1 MRKMMVGGVVIVLLL
16 LAGLVWLVPWQQSD
30 KVISVTQP
38 SATPEARYHLRL
50 GLNISRGSALY
61 AAAERFA
68 RLIAERSNGQALV
81 TVHPDQELGY
91 DEQMVE
97 MARNGELDLIL
108 TPTAKLSPAIPAM
121 QYADLPFYFS
131 SREELYAMLDGEP
144 GNLLLSKLGSIG
156 LVGITFWENGFK
168 HFTANHPLRTP
179 EDFVGHRFRV
189 MKSRL
194 LMEQFEAMGSIPV
207 PIDFHATYQALVDG
221 AVSGQENP
229 LVAIVGM
236 RFHEV
241 QKYLTLSSH
250 AWLGYAFSASQTVFT
265 QLPQSLRELIVNT
278 ARELTVW
285 ERQET
290 ARREAEFLQQIR
302 QAGVEVI
309 ELTPEERQRF
319 QERLAPLARTFAINI
334 GYDLLAKTEEL
345 RLRQA
350 LPNLQPAPLI
360 IGLNADLSSGAE
372 LAGAAILR
380 GAELAIERINAAGGL
395 LGRPVRLVAM
405 NHLGNQARGLEN
417 LRTLAEWPGLV
428 AVVGGLHSI
437 VIMHE
442 LETIHQRQIPYLV
455 PWAAAAKVVE
465 HGYHPNYVFRLSLR
479 DVDVAPFLLREA
491 LRVAADRKVAVL
503 LERTDW
509 GRSNEAALA
518 GVIAEAGSDRVVIE
532 WVNRGEHEFVPRLR
546 VLQQRGVGAVVMAT
560 NFVESV
566 HIVNAMAQLDHPLPI
581 LSHWGLT
588 GGDFWTAAEKA
599 LRTVDLRFVQSAVLP
614 TDRPA
619 LAQWITGYRAYYG
632 LKPEQPVAALSGT
645 LHSYEL
651 VQLLAQAIRQA
662 GVADRA
668 AIRDALEHL
677 DHHQGVIRDYAAPFG
692 PGRHEIAGGLPLH
705 LARFNAQGQIVL
717 AE

>member
-1 MRKMMVGGVVIVLLL
+1 MRKAVGSVIIILLL
-16 LAGLVWLVPWQQSD
+16 LTGLIWLALRYPPSETVA
-30 KVISVTQP
+30 VVP
-38 SATPEARYHLRL
+38 SAAPEVRYHLRL

-68 RLIAERSNGQALV
+68 LLVAERSNGQALV

-179 EDFVGHRFRV
+179 EDFAGHRFRV

-207 PIDFHATYQALVDG
+207 PIDFHATYQALADG

-241 QKYLTLSSH
+241 QNYLTLSSH
-250 AWLGYAFSASQTVFT
+250 AWLGYVFSASQSVFA

-290 ARREAEFLQQIR
+290 ARRESKFLQQVR

-309 ELTPEERQRF
+309 ELTPDERLRF
-319 QERLAPLARTFAINI
+319 QERLAPLARTFAMNI

-345 RLRQA
+345 RLHQA
-350 LPNLQPAPLI
+350 LPNLQPAPLL
-360 IGLNADLSSGAE
+360 IGLNADLSSGSE
-372 LAGAAILR
+372 LAGGAILR
-380 GAELAIERINAAGGL
+380 GVELAIERINVEGGL

-405 NHLGNQARGLEN
+405 DHLGNQARGLEN
-417 LRTLAEWPGLV
+417 LRTLAAWPGLI

-437 VIMHE
+437 VIIHE
-442 LETIHQRQIPYLV
+442 METIHQRQIPYLV

-465 HGYHPNYVFRLSLR
+465 HGYQPNYVFRLSLR
-479 DVDVAPFLLREA
+479 DADVAPFLLREA
-491 LRVAADRKVAVL
+491 LRVAAGQKVAVL
-503 LERTDW
+503 LERSDW

-518 GVIAEAGSDRVVIE
+518 GVIAEAGPDQITIE
-532 WVNRGEHEFVPRLR
+532 WVNRGEHEFVIRLR
-546 VLQQRGVGAVVMAT
+546 ALQQQGVGVVVMAI

-566 HIVNAMAQLDHPLPI
+566 HLVNAMARLNQPLPI

-588 GGDFWTAAEKA
+588 GGDFWSAAEQA
-599 LRTVDLRFVQSAVLP
+599 LQTVDLRFVQSAVLP
-614 TDRPA
+614 VDRPV
-619 LAQWITGYRAYYG
+619 LAQWLADYRAYYG
-632 LKPEQPVAALSGT
+632 LQPEEPIPAVSGT

-651 VQLLAQAIRQA
+651 TQLLAQAVRQA
-662 GVADRA
+662 GVADRS

-677 DHHQGVIRDYAAPFG
+677 DHYQGVIRDYAPPFS
-692 PGRHEIAGGLPLH
+692 PDSHEIIGGLPLH
-705 LARFNAQGQIVL
+705 LARFNARGQILL